1 MSTPT
6 GPVRLRDQVIAGPG
20 GAMTD
25 EVGVITGD
33 LTITTTA
40 RPDGL
45 ADIAV
50 EYTGAEETY
59 TLTGSPV
66 PLPPAGLGALHD
78 QVLTAVRAGRAAEA
92 PR

>member
-1 MSTPT
+1 MPTPEPT
-6 GPVRLRDQVIAGPG
+6 ACDDQVVAGPG

-33 LTITTTA
+33 LTVRTTRQADNRVAIT
-40 RPDGL
+40 
-45 ADIAV
+45 V
-50 EYTGAEETY
+50 QYTGADEWY

-66 PLPPAGLGALHD
+66 AVPDGQLEDYHHR
-78 QVLTAVRAGRAAEA
+78 VLDAVQADTEAVA